1 MWMLSIAAYD
11 PLGQNF
17 TWNERAD
24 NVTAVRVEISDA
36 WESGKSYLKPQI

>member
-1 MWMLSIAAYD
+1 MWMASIAAYD

-24 NVTAVRVEISDA
+24 NVTAALRD
-36 WESGKSYLKPQI
+36 LKKLM